1 MAANLPGVSDEK
13 MDDGNLMTNLY
24 ALTPAEL
31 GSLVGELGEKPYRAR
46 QLWQWMYDKR
56 VDNFEEMTDL
66 PKRFI
71 DKLGQCASLGTL
83 QVITQQNSVDGTQKR
98 LYQLADGQLVESVL
112 MPYDDQRKTA
122 CLSTQ
127 AGCAMG
133 CVFCA
138 TGQMGFARNLTVA
151 EIFEQAMFFARE
163 LAAEG
168 ERLSNIVLM
177 GMGEPFHNY
186 EAAIQAIN
194 LFMNRL
200 GIGARHITV
209 STVGLVP
216 QIRRF
221 ADEGLQVN
229 LALSLHKADDSER
242 SALMPVNRRWQINEL
257 INACRYYTQK
267 TGRRITIEWAA
278 IAGEN
283 DTPAE
288 AHKLGRLLAGLLCHV
303 NIIPLNP
310 TDEYAGTPAGH
321 ENIDKFRN
329 ILKHYQV
336 TSTVRVRRGIDIDAG
351 CGQLKTNLIE
361 LDRISG

>member
-1 MAANLPGVSDEK
+1 
-13 MDDGNLMTNLY
+13 MTNLY
-24 ALTPAEL
+24 ALTRSEL
-31 GSLVGELGEKPYRAR
+31 NSLVAEFGEKPYRAR
-46 QLWQWMYDKR
+46 QLWKWMYDKR
-56 VDNFEEMTDL
+56 ADDFAAMSDL

-71 DKLGQCASLGTL
+71 DKLGQRASLGSL
-83 QVITQQNSVDGTQKR
+83 QLIARQNSADGTEKR
-98 LYQLADGQLVESVL
+98 LYQLADGQLIESVL
-112 MPYDDQRKTA
+112 MPYEDQRKTA

-138 TGQMGFARNLTVA
+138 TGQMGFARNLA
-151 EIFEQAMFFARE
+151 AEEIFEQAMLFARE

-186 EAAIQAIN
+186 EASMRAIRQ
-194 LFMNRL
+194 FMHRL

-209 STVGLVP
+209 STVGLAP

-229 LALSLHKADDSER
+229 LAVSLHKSEDIQR
-242 SALMPVNRRWQINEL
+242 SALMPVNRRWPIDEL
-257 INACRYYTQK
+257 ISACRYYTAK
-267 TGRRITIEWAA
+267 TNRRITIEWAA

-283 DTPAE
+283 DSPDE

-310 TDEYAGTPAGH
+310 TDKYRGAPAEH
-321 ENIDKFRN
+321 ERIDKFRN
-329 ILKHYQV
+329 ILKHYEV
-336 TSTVRVRRGIDIDAG
+336 ASTVRLRRGIDIDAG

-361 LDRISG
+361 LDQISG